1 MSEGTV
7 EVVRGELQGTWGVT
21 RRSRARRWDL
31 CAEYSG
37 LPNNFRQARRD
48 DNGEQPEGLRRA
60 WRMGVRAAAVAAMA
74 RDFPGGLG
82 RSGGGVGVAGRRMGR
97 NGASDGDRQ
106 LPGFPEFAR
115 ELRGNEE
122 LVCVATKEGSA
133 QRRGACPPPDFV
145 FRTGGTD
152 PGGTNRALRS
162 GPVRGCNFFA
172 QAISAATDGGH
183 IETSFCR
190 NLLVPELKRKRAD
203 SPSVFDFL
211 KRRPHKKRD
220 KAQYSMPIAQE
231 IPPHKRMRRRASIIS
246 SDSSKHH
253 RPVLT
258 SLLSRKPTR
267 RPTTKSARNLGD
279 SASYASGDSDESS
292 SLHAVQHDP
301 TLSRHPALTRQGV
314 RGRKPRK
321 IIADDEEWKNV
332 DDVPRSQLKGPQK
345 WDPWPDGTWC

>member
-1 MSEGTV
+1 
-7 EVVRGELQGTWGVT
+7 
-21 RRSRARRWDL
+21 
-31 CAEYSG
+31 
-37 LPNNFRQARRD
+37 
-48 DNGEQPEGLRRA
+48 
-60 WRMGVRAAAVAAMA
+60 
-74 RDFPGGLG
+74 
-82 RSGGGVGVAGRRMGR
+82 
-97 NGASDGDRQ
+97 
-106 LPGFPEFAR
+106 
-115 ELRGNEE
+115 
-122 LVCVATKEGSA
+122 
-133 QRRGACPPPDFV
+133 
-145 FRTGGTD
+145 
-152 PGGTNRALRS
+152 
-162 GPVRGCNFFA
+162 
-172 QAISAATDGGH
+172 
-183 IETSFCR
+183 
-190 NLLVPELKRKRAD
+190 
-203 SPSVFDFL
+203 
-211 KRRPHKKRD
+211 
-220 KAQYSMPIAQE
+220 MPIAQE

-345 WDPWPDGTWC
+345 WDPWPDALLLYNSFSDYCLSLFEDFAIISFGFSSVDLLSTGLSLNLQHLGGYLQPLGLRGAARKEESGGKLTGEDEGRCIF